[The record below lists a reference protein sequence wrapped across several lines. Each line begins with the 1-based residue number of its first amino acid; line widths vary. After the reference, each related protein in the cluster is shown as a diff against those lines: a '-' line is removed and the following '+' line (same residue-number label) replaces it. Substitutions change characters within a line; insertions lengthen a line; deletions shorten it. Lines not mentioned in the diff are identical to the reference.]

1 MSTRW
6 SPFAK
11 NLFII
16 CCLVASVWLVFR
28 LRILWTPLLLVF
40 ILSFLASFPVN
51 GILRRTGWPR
61 KLVVVIVYLLLLI
74 VIGVAVAGVLPRVI
88 LLGSGLAGTFT
99 RVLQVLARFTP
110 EPIELAPNLILDLG
124 ELYRPIR
131 EALTG
136 ILHVDPAI
144 LQRLQDVL
152 FPFATGAA
160 AVVIRAVTGVF
171 GTLLVLILSF
181 YLVKD
186 WPKIARYAVTRA
198 PDALRPELR
207 RLWGELASMWDAFVR
222 GQLIAGV
229 LMGLMIGVTL
239 SILGVRNGPAL
250 GLLAMIG
257 EFIPSIGPFIA
268 ATVGIL
274 IALTFGSS
282 WLPISNLWLALIVFL
297 VYLLYGQF
305 QNLYIVPRV
314 IGRRI
319 DLHPIVIIIGALIG
333 AELLG
338 ILGLL
343 LAAPV
348 IASLRILLG
357 YAFSKVLD
365 QDPFPEVKAPADASL
380 LWRDLAHT
388 RDIRALLF
396 DLDGTLI
403 ETDDAAVQSLA
414 QRLGFLEKLLPV
426 TNRQYV
432 ARRLLMWSEMWVNG
446 LVTLLDRLRLDGVL
460 FRMSDALHR
469 WRGIRVPERFVAV
482 AGTPEMLAALA
493 DCYAL
498 AVVTSRSR
506 VESLAFLEQY
516 GLANL
521 VSVVISRDDTPHLKP
536 HPTPIRLAAV
546 RLSLLPE
553 QCVMIGDTGVDVRS
567 AKAAGALA
575 VGVLCGFGERQDLLS
590 ADLILDTTA
599 ELAGW
604 LPNLP
609 ANCMTDHC
617 APDSQDD
624 NQGTVD
630 GS

>member
-6 SPFAK
+6 SPFTK
-11 NLFII
+11 QLFII
-16 CCLVASVWLVFR
+16 CCLAASVWLVFR

-40 ILSFLASFPVN
+40 ILSFLAAYPVN

-74 VIGVAVAGVLPRVI
+74 LIGVAAAGIIPRVVI
-88 LLGSGLAGTFT
+88 LGTGLAGTFT
-99 RVLQVLARFTP
+99 RVLQELARATP
-110 EPIELAPNLILDLG
+110 EPIELAPNLVLDLG

-131 EALTG
+131 ESLTG

-144 LQRLQDVL
+144 LQRLQDAF
-152 FPFATGAA
+152 FPFASGAA
-160 AVVIRAVTGVF
+160 TVVIRAVSGVL

-198 PDALRPELR
+198 PDSLRPELR

-229 LMGLMIGVTL
+229 VMGLMIGVTL

-257 EFIPSIGPFIA
+257 EFIPGIGPFISA
-268 ATVGIL
+268 AVGIL

-282 WLPISNLWLALIVFL
+282 WLPISNLWFALIVL
-297 VYLLYGQF
+297 AVYLLFGQF

-343 LAAPV
+343 LAAPM
-348 IASLRILLG
+348 IASLRVLLG
-357 YAFSKVLD
+357 YAFNKVLD
-365 QDPFPEVKAPADASL
+365 QDPFPAVKESVDTSL

-396 DLDGTLI
+396 DMDGTLI

-414 QRLGFLEKLLPV
+414 RRLGFLEKLLPV

-432 ARRLLMWSEMWVNG
+432 ARRLLMSSEVWVNG
-446 LVTLLDRLRLDGVL
+446 IVTLLDRLRLDSLL
-460 FRMSDALHR
+460 FQMSDALHR
-469 WRGIRVPERFVAV
+469 WRGIRMPGRFVAV
-482 AGTPEMLAALA
+482 PGTPEMLAALA

-498 AVVTSRSR
+498 AVVTSRNR
-506 VESLAFLEQY
+506 AESLAFLEQY
-516 GLANL
+516 GLTHL

-553 QCVMIGDTGVDVRS
+553 QCVMVGDTGVDVRS

-575 VGVLCGFGERQDLLS
+575 VGVLCGFGERQDLIN
-590 ADLILDTTA
+590 ADLVLDSTA
-599 ELAGW
+599 ELADW

-609 ANCMTDHC
+609 PNCMTHHC
-617 APDSQDD
+617 APDSPDD
-624 NQGTVD
+624 NQRE
-630 GS
+630 S

>member
-1 MSTRW
+1 LSIRW
-6 SPFAK
+6 SPFTK
-11 NLFII
+11 HLFII
-16 CCLVASVWLVFR
+16 CCLAASVWLVFR

-40 ILSFLASFPVN
+40 ILSFLAAYPVN

-74 VIGVAVAGVLPRVI
+74 LIGVAVAGVLPQVMI
-88 LLGSGLAGTFT
+88 LGSGLASTFN
-99 RVLQVLARFTP
+99 RVLHELARATP
-110 EPIELAPNLILDLG
+110 EPIELGPNLVLDLG

-131 EALTG
+131 ESLTG

-144 LQRLQDVL
+144 LQRLQDAF

-160 AVVIRAVTGVF
+160 AMVIRAVSGLL
-171 GTLLVLILSF
+171 GTFLVLILSF

-186 WPKIARYAVTRA
+186 WPRIARYAVTRA

-207 RLWGELASMWDAFVR
+207 RLWGELAAVWDAFIR
-222 GQLIAGV
+222 GQFIAGFV
-229 LMGLMIGVTL
+229 MGVMIAVAL
-239 SILGVRNGPAL
+239 SILGVRNGLAL

-257 EFIPSIGPFIA
+257 EFIPGIGPFIA
-268 ATVGIL
+268 AVVGIL

-282 WLPISNLWLALIVFL
+282 WLPISHLGFAVIVLA
-297 VYLLYGQF
+297 VYVMFGQF

-314 IGRRI
+314 VGRRV

-343 LAAPV
+343 LAAPT
-348 IASLRILLG
+348 IASLRVLLG

-365 QDPFPEVKAPADASL
+365 QDPFPAVKQPVDASL

-414 QRLGFLEKLLPV
+414 QRLGVMEKLLPV

-432 ARRLLMWSEMWVNG
+432 ARRLLMSSEMWVNAFI
-446 LVTLLDRLRLDGVL
+446 TLLDSLHLDGVL
-460 FRMSDALHR
+460 FRMSDALNR
-469 WRGIRVPERFVAV
+469 SRGIRAPERFVAV
-482 AGTPEMLAALA
+482 AGIPEMLAALA

-506 VESLAFLEQY
+506 ADSLAFLEQY
-516 GLANL
+516 SLTDL

-536 HPTPIRLAAV
+536 HPMPVRLAAA

-553 QCVMIGDTGVDVRS
+553 QCVMVGDTGVDVRS
-567 AKAAGALA
+567 AKAAGALS
-575 VGVLCGFGERQDLLS
+575 VGVLCGFGERQDLVN
-590 ADLILDTTA
+590 ADLVLGTTA

-609 ANCMTDHC
+609 ANCTTDHC
-617 APDSQDD
+617 APGSPDD
-624 NQGTVD
+624 NQERVD